1 LTSVASFDEVC
12 AIIAKLWRVEMGGD
26 GLVEAL
32 SAGMAQ
38 DGVIPTDD
46 VKHESAW
53 DVDLPDFVAL
63 RQETDQIDAS
73 KVH

>member
-1 LTSVASFDEVC
+1 
-12 AIIAKLWRVEMGGD
+12 MGGD

>member
-1 LTSVASFDEVC
+1 
-12 AIIAKLWRVEMGGD
+12 
-26 GLVEAL
+26 
-32 SAGMAQ
+32 MAQ

-46 VKHESAW
+46 VKYESAW